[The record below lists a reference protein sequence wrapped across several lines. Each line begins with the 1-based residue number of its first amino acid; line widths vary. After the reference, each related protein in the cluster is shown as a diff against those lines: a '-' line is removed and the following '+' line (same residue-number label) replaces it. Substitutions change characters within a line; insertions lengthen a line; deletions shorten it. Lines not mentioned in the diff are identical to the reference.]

1 MNLTNEF
8 IKVLKLKH
16 TDKGHFGEQLGMAW
30 LLKNGYWVFKNLA
43 PQGPIDCVAVKQG
56 TGEVVL
62 VDIKVL
68 SRHKNGYIRSKALT
82 ELQKKIK
89 VRLLYVDTD
98 NFECRW
104 KDTWSVYMNKLKNK
118 SRNKKNGQFI
128 RSELKSI

>member
-68 SRHKNGYIRSKALT
+68 SRHKNGYIRLPNVNMVEEMVDLIQASRAYEANVTMMTAIKNMAKKAM
-82 ELQKKIK
+82 EI
-89 VRLLYVDTD
+89 
-98 NFECRW
+98 
-104 KDTWSVYMNKLKNK
+104 
-118 SRNKKNGQFI
+118 
-128 RSELKSI
+128 